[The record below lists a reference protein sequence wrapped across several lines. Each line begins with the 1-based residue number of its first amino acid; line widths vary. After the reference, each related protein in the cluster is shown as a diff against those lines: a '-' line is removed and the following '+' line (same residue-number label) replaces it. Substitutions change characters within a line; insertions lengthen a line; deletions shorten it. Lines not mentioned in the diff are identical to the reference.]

1 MEDNVSKKKIPVWIW
16 IILALVFLFMA
27 SMFVGR
33 YPISLEDFFLLRDRP
48 LHILKT
54 VRLPRVLTAMVV
66 GGGLSVAGA
75 AFQGM
80 FKNPMVSPDILGAS
94 SGAALGASVAIM
106 LSYGVVG
113 VQLMAFIF
121 GLAAVS
127 LTYMI
132 GSRVGRD
139 GSTSLVL
146 ILAGI
151 LVGTLARSLISLVKY
166 MADPYDKL
174 PSITYWLMGSLASVD
189 MSDFIIL
196 VSIAALGIL
205 PLFLY
210 RWKINL
216 LCFHDEE
223 AETMGVDTKRLRAIM
238 IVSATLITSAI
249 VAVSGL
255 IGWVGLIVPHFARI
269 LVGPNFKRLLPASL
283 LLGSGYLLVVDN
295 LARTMISVEIPLAI
309 LTSIVGAPFFIYL
322 LMNTRKGWI

>member
-1 MEDNVSKKKIPVWIW
+1 MKNKQRKKTPVWVW
-16 IILALVFLFMA
+16 IICGLMFLFLT
-27 SMFVGR
+27 SMLLGR
-33 YPISLEDFFLLRDRP
+33 YPINLGDILMRRERP
-48 LHILKT
+48 MYVLWN
-54 VRLPRVLTAMVV
+54 VRLPRILTAMVV

-94 SGAALGASVAIM
+94 SGAALGASIAIM
-106 LSYGVVG
+106 MSWNILG
-113 VQLMAFIF
+113 VQVLAFIF
-121 GLAAVS
+121 GLIAVT
-127 LTYMI
+127 LTYAI
-132 GSRVGRD
+132 GMKVGRD
-139 GSTSLVL
+139 GSASLVL

-151 LVGTLARSLISLVKY
+151 LVGTLARSLVSLVKY

-174 PSITYWLMGSLASVD
+174 PSITYWLMGSLASVNIQ
-189 MSDFIIL
+189 DFIMLI
-196 VSIAALGIL
+196 SIVAIGVV

-238 IVSATLITSAI
+238 ILSATLITSSI

-255 IGWVGLIVPHFARI
+255 IGWVGLIVPHFARM

-295 LARTMISVEIPLAI
+295 LARTMSAVEIPLAI
-309 LTSIVGAPFFIYL
+309 LTSVVGAPFFIYL